1 MVFISTGFLY
11 GKIKR
16 RNFILCYKNGKDVLP
31 SALLKELQKYI
42 QGEIIYIPKED
53 KARSAWGSNN
63 GTREILRLRNIEIY
77 NSHKNGTK
85 ISALTE
91 SYNLSE
97 DSIRKII
104 FNMNN
109 EKLNA

>member
-1 MVFISTGFLY
+1 
-11 GKIKR
+11 
-16 RNFILCYKNGKDVLP
+16 LCYKNGKDVLP
-31 SALLKELQKYI
+31 AALLKELQKYI

-53 KARSAWGSNN
+53 NVRKAWGERN
-63 GTREILRLRNIEIY
+63 GTRNLLRQRNLEIY
-77 NSHKNGTK
+77 KNYKTGTT
-85 ISALTE
+85 IIELTQ

-109 EKLNA
+109 EKLKLNA

>member
-1 MVFISTGFLY
+1 LE
-11 GKIKR
+11 IKR
-16 RNFILCYKNGKDVLP
+16 RNLILCYKNGKDVLP
-31 SALLKELQKYI
+31 AALLKELQKYI

-53 KARSAWGSNN
+53 NVRKAWGERN
-63 GTREILRLRNIEIY
+63 GTRNLLRQRNLEIY
-77 NSHKNGTK
+77 KNYKTGAT
-85 ISALTE
+85 IIELTR

-109 EKLNA
+109 EKLKLNA

>member
-1 MVFISTGFLY
+1 M
-11 GKIKR
+11 
-16 RNFILCYKNGKDVLP
+16 CYKNGKDVLP
-31 SALLKELQKYI
+31 AALLKELQKYI

-53 KARSAWGSNN
+53 NVRKAWGENN
-63 GTREILRLRNIEIY
+63 GTRKLLRQRNLEIY
-77 NSHKNGTK
+77 KLYKAGTTITK
-85 ISALTE
+85 LTQ

-109 EKLNA
+109 EKLKLNA

>member
-1 MVFISTGFLY
+1 M
-11 GKIKR
+11 
-16 RNFILCYKNGKDVLP
+16 CYKNGKDVLP
-31 SALLKELQKYI
+31 AALLKELQKYI

-53 KARSAWGSNN
+53 NVRKAWGERN
-63 GTREILRLRNIEIY
+63 GTRKLLRQRNLEIY
-77 NSHKNGTK
+77 KNYKTGTT
-85 ISALTE
+85 IIELTQ

-109 EKLNA
+109 EKLKLNA